1 MSGGSYNYLTGV
13 MDLEDLLHKRIELRE
28 MAERLEGLS
37 EDEFPGAKI
46 AARETRELEILLRR
60 WETHAETRIGL
71 LKDVWHDIEWWDS
84 NDYGP
89 DQVKDGLRKLTE
101 GSGKTR

>member
-28 MAERLEGLS
+28 MAERLEGLD
-37 EDEFPGAKI
+37 EQEFPGSTA
-46 AARETRELEILLRR
+46 AARATRQLETLLNM
-60 WETHAETRIGL
+60 WETHAEANISL
-71 LKDVWHDIEWWDS
+71 LKGVWHDIEWWDS

-89 DQVKDGLRKLTE
+89 DQVKAGLLKLLE
-101 GSGKTR
+101 GKT